1 MDCGLPFGSQLPR
14 PLVDWSVSD
23 KDAFLSNT
31 SPLDRSRECGKKTA
45 LGLEL
50 LALCVSFQH
59 RFDLTNSKALNMP
72 TRGQG
77 CPVDISTASISV
89 HGVALTFTIAM
100 MRFLLR
106 LLPLCFLILLPPT
119 SVMAQTANLA
129 HPPKPG
135 TDGVYEVSASN
146 LKKLDSSPAAEFPS
160 ELSAYEVTDTVAIE
174 VTVSPE
180 GRVRKAK
187 AVSGKIEALKD
198 AAEKAVK
205 KWAFE
210 PYLVNGTPV
219 PVRTEI
225 TLNSITPWTT
235 TVTRTAMLRCIWTR
249 RLRKDLSR
257 RTSNRNIRR
266 MRAWPTFR
274 ER

>member
-1 MDCGLPFGSQLPR
+1 
-14 PLVDWSVSD
+14 
-23 KDAFLSNT
+23 
-31 SPLDRSRECGKKTA
+31 
-45 LGLEL
+45 
-50 LALCVSFQH
+50 
-59 RFDLTNSKALNMP
+59 
-72 TRGQG
+72 
-77 CPVDISTASISV
+77 VDISTASISV

-187 AVSGKIEALKD
+187 AVSGKIEALPNS
-198 AAEKAVK
+198 VTGRRRSL
-205 KWAFE
+205 E
-210 PYLVNGTPV
+210 PRGICQFFRSSST
-219 PVRTEI
+219 
-225 TLNSITPWTT
+225 
-235 TVTRTAMLRCIWTR
+235 
-249 RLRKDLSR
+249 
-257 RTSNRNIRR
+257 IRR
-266 MRAWPTFR
+266 SASLRHTSCSV
-274 ER
+274 